1 MVYATSDIESSLW
14 KRGYNLI
21 CGVDEVGRGSF
32 AGPVVAGAVI
42 FSSDCEFPQGI
53 ADSKLL
59 KAKRREEL
67 ELGIKNKAVA
77 WAIGET
83 SVEEINEVGIS
94 KATQTAFQK
103 AVTSLDPKA
112 EFIIIDAFFID
123 YFDKSFQKPI
133 KNGDKLSV
141 SIAAASIIAKV
152 YRDKLMVDLD
162 GKYPGYGF
170 SRHKGY
176 GTKEHRDAIG
186 KLGLSKVHRTS
197 FDLGKYLC
205 LD

>member
-67 ELGIKNKAVA
+67 ESGIKNKAVA
-77 WAIGET
+77 WAIGEA
-83 SVEEINEVGIS
+83 SVEEINEVGIG

-103 AVTSLDPKA
+103 AVSALDPKA
-112 EFIIIDAFFID
+112 EFIIIDAFYID
-123 YFDKSFQKPI
+123 YFDKSFQKPV

-152 YRDKLMVDLD
+152 YRDKLMKKLAEI
-162 GKYPGYGF
+162 YPQYGF
-170 SRHKGY
+170 AKHKGY
-176 GTKEHRDAIG
+176 GTKSHQEAIR
-186 KLGLSKVHRTS
+186 KYGLSKVHRKS
-197 FDLGKYLC
+197 FN
-205 LD
+205 LDKFL